1 MSTVPAHKYTVEGD
15 EHRASTGR
23 HKHTQWREMGTGP
36 AQEDT
41 GERDELRASTG
52 RHSGER

>member
-1 MSTVPAHKYTVEGD
+1 MSTVPAQKYTVEGD

-41 GERDELRASTG
+41 GERDEHRASTG
-52 RHSGER
+52 RLSGER